1 MIQQRFLDVSQAQD
15 LPTFERR
22 LVDFAHDMNFGY
34 VASALAIDR
43 PGQKAVF
50 VMLNNA
56 PEAFAELSKD
66 AEDARRDPV
75 LKRLKR
81 LSVPFVYDQATYVND
96 GAADLWEQQAE
107 FGYRTGIS
115 VALHLPGHKH
125 FLLGVDREEALP
137 SDDEKLTRMLADI
150 QLLAVHAQDAAVR
163 LMAPAGSLPDAPT
176 LTGRE
181 LEVLRWTMEGKSAWE
196 VGQILSVS
204 EHTVNFH
211 MRNILRKLDSTS
223 KHQAVLKAM
232 ALDIL

>member
-1 MIQQRFLDVSQAQD
+1 MIQQRFLDVSQAGD

-22 LVDFAHDMNFGY
+22 LVDFAHDMDFGY
-34 VASALAIDR
+34 VSSALAIDR

-50 VMLNNA
+50 MMLNNA
-56 PEAFAELSKD
+56 PEAFAD
-66 AEDARRDPV
+66 ATRDEEDAKRDPV

-81 LSVPFVYDQATYVND
+81 LSVPFVYDQSTYVSD
-96 GAADLWEQQAE
+96 GAADLWERQAE

-125 FLLGVDREEALP
+125 FLLGVDRAETLP
-137 SDDEKLTRMLADI
+137 EDDEKLTRMLADI

-163 LMAPAGSLPDAPT
+163 LLTPAAPESEIPT
-176 LTGRE
+176 LTPRE

-223 KHQAVLKAM
+223 KHQAVLKAI
-232 ALDIL
+232 ALEML